1 MDILKFLVYRKVE
14 LPGGSGELVAA
25 FASREDAEAFAGT
38 RYYVVE
44 R

>member
-1 MDILKFLVYRKVE
+1 MDTLKYLVYRKVDI
-14 LPGGSGELVAA
+14 PGGAGELVAA

-38 RYYVVE
+38 CYYITE